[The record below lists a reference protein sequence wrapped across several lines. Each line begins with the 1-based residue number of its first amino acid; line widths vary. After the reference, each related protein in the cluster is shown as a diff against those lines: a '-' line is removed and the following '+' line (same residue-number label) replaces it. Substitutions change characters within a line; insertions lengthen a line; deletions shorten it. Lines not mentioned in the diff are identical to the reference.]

1 MANVKLSQRELDLV
15 TNTDFILTKNNIIA
29 KVFDLFGNLSEYEIK
44 TANNFLVDEIKM
56 IPPKISKGENYEGLP
71 WVMLDYPRYFTAKDI
86 FAIRTY
92 FWWGNYFS
100 VTLHL
105 KGKFK
110 ERFKA
115 ANFKSQEKRD
125 WFLCCNEN
133 EWQHHFRKDNYK
145 LLSEFSE
152 EEIQQLSFIKLAK
165 KIPLHR
171 WNDAEIFLKE
181 SFETMLELLPKK

>member
-29 KVFDLFGNLSEYEIK
+29 KVFDLFGDLSEFEIK
-44 TANNFLVDEIKM
+44 TANNFLDDEIK
-56 IPPKISKGENYEGLP
+56 IIAPKISKGENYEGLP
-71 WVMLDYPRYFTAKDI
+71 WVMLDYPRYFTTKDI

-110 ERFKA
+110 ERFQA
-115 ANFKSQEKRD
+115 ASFMSQEKRD

-145 LLSEFSE
+145 LLNEFSE

-171 WNDAEIFLKE
+171 WDDAEMFLKE
-181 SFETMLELLPKK
+181 SFETMLGLLQK